1 MEFEEY
7 VRRSFT
13 IKAIQITE
21 ENIGDVAVY
30 ANTVV
35 RIDSK
40 RWDGEPH
47 ILILTEHPNRQ
58 PQMHPLFI
66 GDWATETDAGLQRY
80 KDNRFRTTFE
90 KKPVDE
96 DKRKKVRDLVEKAL
110 MSQPSFE
117 ARNQFVSEIMQIFQE
132 GS

>member
-13 IKAIQITE
+13 IKALQITE
-21 ENIGDVAVY
+21 ENIAEIATHVGTQVLTDR
-30 ANTVV
+30 N
-35 RIDSK
+35 
-40 RWDGEPH
+40 RWGGKPH
-47 ILILTEHPNRQ
+47 VLLLTDHPNQ
-58 PQMHPLFI
+58 HTQMHPLFV
-66 GDWATETDAGLQRY
+66 GDWVTETDAGLQRY

-90 KKPVDE
+90 KKPADE

-110 MSQPSFE
+110 MSQPSYE
-117 ARNQFVSEIMQIFQE
+117 ARNQFVSEIMKIVQE

>member
-7 VRRSFT
+7 VRRSFP
-13 IKAIQITE
+13 IRAIQITE

-30 ANTVV
+30 AGTVV

-40 RWDGEPH
+40 RWNGEPH
-47 ILILTEHPNRQ
+47 ILILTEHSNRQ

-66 GDWATETDAGLQRY
+66 GDWVTETDAGLQRY

-90 KKPVDE
+90 PKPTDYE
-96 DKRKKVRDLVEKAL
+96 KRHRVTVLVEMAL

>member
-1 MEFEEY
+1 MEFEEF

-13 IKAIQITE
+13 IKALQITE
-21 ENIGDVAVY
+21 ENIGDIATY
-30 ANTVV
+30 AGTEVLTD
-35 RIDSK
+35 RK
-40 RWDGEPH
+40 RWEGKPH

-66 GDWATETDAGLQRY
+66 GDWVTETDGGLQRY

-90 KKPVDE
+90 PKPDE
-96 DKRKKVRDLVEKAL
+96 EEKRHRVTVLVEKAL